1 MIKPS
6 LKKSIGAGI
15 LMVSILFSGMT
26 GTIHAASAKPNAPK
40 LPLAANFQ
48 LKDINGKTV
57 SLSDYKGKVVL
68 VNFWATWC
76 PPCRMEIPHFIELQN
91 QYKDKG
97 FIILGL
103 AGDDEGAKVVKPFAE
118 KMKINYPVLIQDEQV
133 ADNYGGIV
141 GIPTSFLI
149 DTKGQIIKKY
159 IGYTETSVII
169 KDMKPLLPVKE
180 EKKET
185 KSPAK
190 VKSTKGK

>member
-1 MIKPS
+1 MGKGKEIVTILS
-6 LKKSIGAGI
+6 GI
-15 LMVSILFSGMT
+15 LLAIVVSLGFVEVT
-26 GTIHAASAKPNAPK
+26 QAAATKSNAPK
-40 LPLAANFQ
+40 LPMAANFQ

-97 FIILGL
+97 FVILGL

-118 KMKINYPVLIQDEQV
+118 KMKMNYPVLIQDEQV

-149 DTKGQIIKKY
+149 DTKGQIVKKY

-185 KSPAK
+185 KAPAK
-190 VKSTKGK
+190 AKSTKAK